1 VIPAPGDLDRLPR
14 ELIGEL
20 TTHLPSGEVA
30 ALCVRLLEGEDP
42 RALDWLLPWL
52 AGVPG
57 ARYFKDAWRP
67 YWVRTWGSRGLLYVW
82 SAECEPAVVAGYDDE
97 HWRVA
102 EMCLKV
108 GGQRELPVTP
118 TVGRLAS
125 HELPRVRVAAVRLL
139 GISGDTEHVTV
150 VRSLLEDPS
159 PDVRRSAG
167 RALETMASRLDLPP
181 E

>member
-1 VIPAPGDLDRLPR
+1 MIPAPGDLDRLPR

-20 TTHLPSGEVA
+20 TTLLPEKEVA
-30 ALCVRLLEGEDP
+30 ELCVRLLRGEDP
-42 RALDWLLPWL
+42 DGLRWLLPWL

-57 ARYFKDAWRP
+57 ARYFQDAWP
-67 YWVRTWGSRGLLYVW
+67 TYWVRTWGARGLLYTW
-82 SAECEPAVVAGYDDE
+82 SPACEATVLARYADE

-108 GGQRELPVTP
+108 AALRELPVTAAVE
-118 TVGRLAS
+118 TLAE

-139 GISGDTEHVTV
+139 GVSGDNEHVSL
-150 VRSLLEDPS
+150 VRTLCEDAS
-159 PDVRRSAG
+159 HEVRQSAV
-167 RALETMASRLDLPP
+167 RALETMASRLDLPG